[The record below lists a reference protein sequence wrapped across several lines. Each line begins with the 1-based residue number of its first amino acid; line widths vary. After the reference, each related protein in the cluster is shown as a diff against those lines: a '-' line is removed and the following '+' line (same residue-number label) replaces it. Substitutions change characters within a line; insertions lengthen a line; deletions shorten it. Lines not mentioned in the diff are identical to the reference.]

1 MLGGFIAL
9 PMTDQWA
16 SGITQSKLIKAQG
29 AAHPPL
35 TLPVAAAGVP
45 AVARWGS
52 RCGWQRM
59 ARAKAL
65 REAMLTGM
73 VGDWNGTRGQQGLA
87 LGCCC
92 CFAAPAL
99 RTKCRRNRVS
109 NTISSPLS
117 PPSPRLDQVKIR
129 EAELRRGRHYVSKLL
144 YYCYCC
150 QPFHPK

>member
-59 ARAKAL
+59 AGAKAL

-73 VGDWNGTRGQQGLA
+73 AGIGTEPGASR
-87 LGCCC
+87 
-92 CFAAPAL
+92 AL
-99 RTKCRRNRVS
+99 RSAAAAASLLQLLGLSAAVTAFPTRSRHPYRRH
-109 NTISSPLS
+109 
-117 PPSPRLDQVKIR
+117 RLGLIK
-129 EAELRRGRHYVSKLL
+129 SK
-144 YYCYCC
+144 
-150 QPFHPK
+150 

>member
-16 SGITQSKLIKAQG
+16 RGITQSKLIKAQG

-73 VGDWNGTRGQQGLA
+73 GGIGTEPGASR
-87 LGCCC
+87 
-92 CFAAPAL
+92 AL
-99 RTKCRRNRVS
+99 RSAAAASLLQLLGLSAAAAAFPTRSRRPYRRY
-109 NTISSPLS
+109 
-117 PPSPRLDQVKIR
+117 RLGLIK
-129 EAELRRGRHYVSKLL
+129 SK
-144 YYCYCC
+144 
-150 QPFHPK
+150 

>member
-59 ARAKAL
+59 AGAKAL

-73 VGDWNGTRGQQGLA
+73 GGIGTKPGASR
-87 LGCCC
+87 
-92 CFAAPAL
+92 AL
-99 RTKCRRNRVS
+99 RSAAAASLLQLLGLSTAAAAFPTRSRRPYRRH
-109 NTISSPLS
+109 
-117 PPSPRLDQVKIR
+117 RLGLIK
-129 EAELRRGRHYVSKLL
+129 SK
-144 YYCYCC
+144 
-150 QPFHPK
+150 

>member
-16 SGITQSKLIKAQG
+16 SGITQRKLIKAQG

-52 RCGWQRM
+52 RCGWRRM
-59 ARAKAL
+59 AGAKAL

-73 VGDWNGTRGQQGLA
+73 GGIGTKPGASR
-87 LGCCC
+87 
-92 CFAAPAL
+92 AL
-99 RTKCRRNRVS
+99 RS
-109 NTISSPLS
+109 AAAAAAAL
-117 PPSPRLDQVKIR
+117 L
-129 EAELRRGRHYVSKLL
+129 KLL
-144 YYCYCC
+144 GLSTAAAAFPTRSRRPYRR
-150 QPFHPK
+150 HRLGLIKSK

>member
-52 RCGWQRM
+52 RCGWRRM

-73 VGDWNGTRGQQGLA
+73 GGIGTEPGASR
-87 LGCCC
+87 
-92 CFAAPAL
+92 AL
-99 RTKCRRNRVS
+99 RSAAAAASLLQLLGLSAAAAAFPTRSRRPYRRH
-109 NTISSPLS
+109 
-117 PPSPRLDQVKIR
+117 RLGLIK
-129 EAELRRGRHYVSKLL
+129 SK
-144 YYCYCC
+144 
-150 QPFHPK
+150 